1 MPDVSQQHHGRGPKQ
16 PYESPHREKNIY
28 LCESTAYRRLA
39 QAGVCARGITPQFYG
54 ATENIDP
61 TLCQPHLK
69 AFLRDEYRPT
79 AILLEYI
86 PNMEELNWKNYTEK
100 RMQNFIDGISE
111 IHNALVEHS
120 DIHPRNMMDVNGD
133 PERAI
138 WIDFDRAQ
146 TFSDELTERQ
156 KGWIRFEKLLV
167 KEMADF
173 MVRDRVPI
181 IHNCGLFR

>member
-1 MPDVSQQHHGRGPKQ
+1 
-16 PYESPHREKNIY
+16 
-28 LCESTAYRRLA
+28 
-39 QAGVCARGITPQFYG
+39 
-54 ATENIDP
+54 
-61 TLCQPHLK
+61 
-69 AFLRDEYRPT
+69 
-79 AILLEYI
+79 
-86 PNMEELNWKNYTEK
+86 
-100 RMQNFIDGISE
+100 
-111 IHNALVEHS
+111 
-120 DIHPRNMMDVNGD
+120 MMDVNGD